1 MNFLLSFLPLLVIVA
16 IIAAIVVLVRRHSGV
31 EDEPGIGTLRR
42 LYYYGLAFVAL
53 MVSAS
58 GAVMLVDYVSD
69 SFGGPEILSRGATQ
83 LAMAIALTVVA
94 TPIWL
99 FHWILAQRAISRF
112 PSEIRA
118 VSRKV
123 YLTVVLGVSAALG
136 AFGLISLLRWLFGG
150 DSFNGLH

>member
-94 TPIWL
+94 THMALPLDSGSESHQPIPFRSTRGQPESIPDCGARSFRRAGGL
-99 FHWILAQRAISRF
+99 RADLVTTLAVRR
-112 PSEIRA
+112 R
-118 VSRKV
+118 
-123 YLTVVLGVSAALG
+123 
-136 AFGLISLLRWLFGG
+136 
-150 DSFNGLH
+150 